1 MKIAINLTNGYIQ
14 PHSQKDIDTLKEFGN
29 GIYEV
34 DIKNMDTRTLAQNR
48 SYHLWASMIAST
60 LNSTG
65 MTVPKIIKLDTVWSS
80 ERIKELI
87 FKPTIKAL
95 YNKKSSTQLKKNEF
109 DGLIDTIIQA
119 FASKGISIPE
129 FPSYED

>member
-34 DIKNMDTRTLAQNR
+34 NIKNMDTRTLAQNR

>member
-1 MKIAINLTNGYIQ
+1 MKIAITLTNGYIQ
-14 PHSQKDIDTLKEFGN
+14 PHSQKDIDSLREFGN

-34 DIKNMDTRTLAQNR
+34 DIKNMDTRTSAQNR

-60 LNSTG
+60 LNNTG
-65 MTVPKIIKLDTVWSS
+65 MTVPKIIKLDTIWSG

-95 YNKKSSTQLKKNEF
+95 YDKKSSTQLKKNEF
-109 DGLIDTIIQA
+109 DGLIDTITQA

-129 FPSYED
+129 FPTYEE

>member
-1 MKIAINLTNGYIQ
+1 VKIAINLTNGYIQ

-34 DIKNMDTRTLAQNR
+34 SIKNMDTRTLAQNR